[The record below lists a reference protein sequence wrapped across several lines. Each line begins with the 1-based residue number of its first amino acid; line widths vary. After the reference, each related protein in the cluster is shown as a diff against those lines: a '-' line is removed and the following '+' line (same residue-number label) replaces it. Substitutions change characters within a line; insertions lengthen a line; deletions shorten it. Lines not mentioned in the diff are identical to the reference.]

1 MQPAATT
8 KELLVVKIGGAAG
21 VSHTEIC
28 ADVAALH
35 RAGQPLVLVH
45 GGSDMAT
52 QLGAQLGHPAAF
64 VTTASGHSSRYTDA
78 RTLEIFLM
86 ATALLNRQLCARLNA
101 LGVSAVGLSGID
113 GGLLLADRKAVLQVV
128 TDGKRRVL
136 RDDHTGSIKQVRAQ
150 LLSCLLRA
158 GHLPVIAPVAISDDG
173 TPLNVDGDRAA
184 AHLAIALGAPTLIVL
199 SNVPGLLR
207 DVHDE
212 RSLICQLPAA
222 ELQHA
227 QDTLAHGRMK
237 RKLLAA
243 REALAGGIVRVKIAD
258 GRNTA
263 PLSAAL
269 NGAGTTIS

>member
-21 VSHTEIC
+21 VAHTEIC

-101 LGVSAVGLSGID
+101 LGVSAV
-113 GGLLLADRKAVLQVV
+113 A
-128 TDGKRRVL
+128 
-136 RDDHTGSIKQVRAQ
+136 IKKISSVRA
-150 LLSCLLRA
+150 S
-158 GHLPVIAPVAISDDG
+158 V
-173 TPLNVDGDRAA
+173 
-184 AHLAIALGAPTLIVL
+184 
-199 SNVPGLLR
+199 
-207 DVHDE
+207 
-212 RSLICQLPAA
+212 
-222 ELQHA
+222 
-227 QDTLAHGRMK
+227 
-237 RKLLAA
+237 
-243 REALAGGIVRVKIAD
+243 
-258 GRNTA
+258 
-263 PLSAAL
+263 
-269 NGAGTTIS
+269 

>member
-1 MQPAATT
+1 MQTAATT
-8 KELLVVKIGGAAG
+8 KTLVVVKIGGAAG
-21 VSHTEIC
+21 VAREEIC
-28 ADVAALH
+28 ADVAALQ
-35 RAGQPLVLVH
+35 RAGHLLLLVH

-52 QLGAQLGHPAAF
+52 QLGAQLGHPAQF

-101 LGVSAVGLSGID
+101 LGCSAVGLSGID

-128 TDGKRRVL
+128 ANGKRKVL
-136 RDDHTGSIKQVRAQ
+136 RDDHTGSIKQVRAE
-150 LLSCLLRA
+150 LLVSLLQA
-158 GHLPVIAPVAISDDG
+158 GHLPVIAPVAIADDG

-184 AHLAIALGAPTLIVL
+184 AQLAVALGAPTLIVL

-207 DVHDE
+207 DVHSE
-212 RSLICQLPAA
+212 QSLISRLPAA

-227 QDTLAHGRMK
+227 QDALAHGRMK

-243 REALAGGIVRVKIAD
+243 REALDGGVTRVTIAD
-258 GRNTA
+258 GRCAA

>member
-1 MQPAATT
+1 MQTAATT
-8 KELLVVKIGGAAG
+8 KTLVVVKIGGAAG
-21 VSHTEIC
+21 VARDAIC
-28 ADVAALH
+28 ADVAALQ
-35 RAGQPLVLVH
+35 RAGQLLLLVH

-52 QLGAQLGHPAAF
+52 QLGAQLGHPAQF

-101 LGVSAVGLSGID
+101 LGCSAVGLSGID

-128 TDGKRRVL
+128 ANGKRKVL
-136 RDDHTGSIKQVRAQ
+136 RDDHTGSIKQVRAE
-150 LLSCLLRA
+150 LLVSLLQA
-158 GHLPVIAPVAISDDG
+158 GHLPVIAPVAIAADG

-184 AHLAIALGAPTLIVL
+184 AQLAVALGAPTLIVL

-207 DVHDE
+207 DVQSE
-212 RSLICQLPAA
+212 QSLISRLPAA

-227 QDTLAHGRMK
+227 QDALAHGRMK

-243 REALAGGIVRVKIAD
+243 REALDGGVTRVTIAD
-258 GRNTA
+258 GRCAA

>member
-21 VSHTEIC
+21 VAHTEIC

-52 QLGAQLGHPAAF
+52 QLGVQLGHPAAF

-150 LLSCLLRA
+150 LLSCLLQA

-199 SNVPGLLR
+199 S
-207 DVHDE
+207 
-212 RSLICQLPAA
+212 
-222 ELQHA
+222 
-227 QDTLAHGRMK
+227 TM
-237 RKLLAA
+237 
-243 REALAGGIVRVKIAD
+243 
-258 GRNTA
+258 
-263 PLSAAL
+263 
-269 NGAGTTIS
+269 

>member
-1 MQPAATT
+1 MQTAATT
-8 KELLVVKIGGAAG
+8 KTLVVVKIGGAAG
-21 VSHTEIC
+21 VAREEIC
-28 ADVAALH
+28 ADVAALQ
-35 RAGQPLVLVH
+35 RAGRLLLLVH

-52 QLGAQLGHPAAF
+52 QLGAQLGHPAQF

-101 LGVSAVGLSGID
+101 LGCSAVGLSGID
-113 GGLLLADRKAVLQVV
+113 GRLLLADRKAVLQVV
-128 TDGKRRVL
+128 ANGKRKVL
-136 RDDHTGSIKQVRAQ
+136 RDDHTGSITQVRAE
-150 LLSCLLRA
+150 LLVSLLQA
-158 GHLPVIAPVAISDDG
+158 GHLPVIAPVAIAADG

-184 AHLAIALGAPTLIVL
+184 AQLAVALGAPTLIVL

-207 DVHDE
+207 DVHSE
-212 RSLICQLPAA
+212 QSLISRLPAA

-227 QDTLAHGRMK
+227 QDALAHGRMK

-243 REALAGGIVRVKIAD
+243 REALDGGVTRVTIAD
-258 GRNTA
+258 GRCAA